1 LPWRTSTLE
10 PTGVIA
16 ITTKKMRIKKLII
29 KKYDSKLIA
38 KKSYIFFKVFALSFG
53 LFKTY
58 DERIIRKKKVINI
71 TDVFQSGL
79 IFNLNILNRKVKSN
93 DNKYLYLS

>member
-1 LPWRTSTLE
+1 
-10 PTGVIA
+10 
-16 ITTKKMRIKKLII
+16 M
-29 KKYDSKLIA
+29 
-38 KKSYIFFKVFALSFG
+38 FALSFG

-58 DERIIRKKKVINI
+58 DERIIKKKKVINI